1 MKTEY
6 VYGLHVVES
15 LLKNSPELALEIWL
29 LEGREDASVDTI
41 RSLARKQGV
50 AIQVTDRKKLDQL
63 TSQAVHQGTVARIQ
77 VRTLPGEHELAE
89 LLETPGEP
97 AFLLFLDGIQDPQ
110 NLGACIRTAEAAG
123 VQAVVFQKDRSATLT
138 PVARKAGTGAAE
150 RLPVFQVGNLGR
162 SIEMVKKA
170 GVWVVG
176 AAGKGDKSL
185 YEIDLNGPLAIVMG
199 AEGAGL
205 RSRIQGLCDHL
216 VAIPMGPSSESLN
229 VSVATGVMLYE
240 ARRQRHLGGFGS
252 P

>member
-15 LLKNSPELALEIWL
+15 LLRNQPEFVLEIWL
-29 LEGREDASVDTI
+29 QESRDDKSVETI
-41 RSLARKQGV
+41 RALARKQGV
-50 AIQVTDRKKLDQL
+50 AIQVTDRRKLDQL
-63 TSQAVHQGTVARIQ
+63 TNQAVHQGVVARIQ
-77 VRTLPGEHELAE
+77 VKALPGEHELVE
-89 LLETPGEP
+89 LVEARSEP

-123 VQAVVFQKDRSATLT
+123 VQAVVFQKDRAATLT
-138 PVARKAGTGAAE
+138 PVARKAGAGAAE
-150 RLPVFQVGNLGR
+150 RLAIFQVGNLGR
-162 SIEMVKKA
+162 SIEVIKNA

-185 YEIDLNGPLAIVMG
+185 YEIDLKGPLAIVMG

-216 VAIPMGPSSESLN
+216 VAIPMESASESLN

-240 ARRQRHLGGFGS
+240 ARRQRQPG
-252 P
+252 